1 MIFFGKKKYSDD
13 AEKFENFFRDVRK
26 KMFEIKLKMRDE
38 EGKTIS
44 TTDCEVIKFSSLN
57 DAIYEAFRLFNEE
70 QQILHQRSG
79 GLNMVQ

>member
-1 MIFFGKKKYSDD
+1 MIFFGKKKYSDE

-57 DAIYEAFRLFNEE
+57 DAIYKHFGYSMKNSKSFTKD
-70 QQILHQRSG
+70 Q
-79 GLNMVQ
+79 VV